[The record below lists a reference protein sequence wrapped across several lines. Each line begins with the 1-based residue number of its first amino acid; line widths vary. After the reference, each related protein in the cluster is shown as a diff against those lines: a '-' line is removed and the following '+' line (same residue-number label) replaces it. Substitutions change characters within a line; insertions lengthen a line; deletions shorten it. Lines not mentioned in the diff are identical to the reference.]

1 MVFLCTVSPL
11 PVRTFLLELWEGL
24 LIALRAI
31 RVNKMRAI
39 LTTLGIVIGIT
50 SVTAMVTVISGIE
63 EQFEQDMASLGADV
77 LYVEKWPW
85 AAGPGF
91 QWWNYVNRPRVTADL
106 ADDIQQRAL
115 LVRATVPVVDTRTSV
130 RSGQESLSGV
140 RVNGVTAAYP
150 RVHSVDLQAGAFF
163 SEIDDQRAGRVAVL
177 GADIAD
183 NLFPARNP
191 IGANF
196 RLGGERFRV
205 VGVFERQGGGF
216 DGGSRDTELMI
227 PFATFRGQFGTRF
240 RDVSV
245 QVRVASPQ
253 VITEAREE
261 ITGVVRT
268 ARQIDALEENNFE
281 INEQESL
288 REQLAPVR
296 LAIYSIGIFLT
307 ALALLVGGIGVMNIM
322 FVSVKERT
330 REIGIRKAVGAR
342 RSTILL
348 QFLIE
353 AVIVCLIGGLL
364 GVLLSLPIAWAISFV
379 LPASLG
385 LGVILL
391 AFGICVMVGVA
402 FGLAPAW
409 QAAKAHPI
417 EALRYE

>member
-1 MVFLCTVSPL
+1 
-11 PVRTFLLELWEGL
+11 
-24 LIALRAI
+24 
-31 RVNKMRAI
+31 
-39 LTTLGIVIGIT
+39 
-50 SVTAMVTVISGIE
+50 
-63 EQFEQDMASLGADV
+63 
-77 LYVEKWPW
+77 
-85 AAGPGF
+85 
-91 QWWNYVNRPRVTADL
+91 
-106 ADDIQQRAL
+106 
-115 LVRATVPVVDTRTSV
+115 
-130 RSGQESLSGV
+130 
-140 RVNGVTAAYP
+140 
-150 RVHSVDLQAGAFF
+150 
-163 SEIDDQRAGRVAVL
+163 
-177 GADIAD
+177 
-183 NLFPARNP
+183 
-191 IGANF
+191 
-196 RLGGERFRV
+196 
-205 VGVFERQGGGF
+205 
-216 DGGSRDTELMI
+216 
-227 PFATFRGQFGTRF
+227 
-240 RDVSV
+240 V
-245 QVRVASPQ
+245 QVRAASPQ
-253 VITEAREE
+253 LITEVRDE

-268 ARQIDALEENNFE
+268 ARQIDAMEENNFE

-353 AVIVCLIGGLL
+353 AVLVCLMGGLL

-385 LGVILL
+385 LGVILI

>member
-1 MVFLCTVSPL
+1 
-11 PVRTFLLELWEGL
+11 VRTFLLELWEGL

-50 SVTAMVTVISGIE
+50 SVTAMATVISGIE

-85 AAGPGF
+85 ATGPGF
-91 QWWNYVNRPRVTADL
+91 QWWNYVNRPRITADL
-106 ADDIQQRAL
+106 ADDIQQRAR
-115 LVRATVPVVDTRTSV
+115 LVRATVPVVDTRTTV
-130 RSGQESLSGV
+130 RSSEESITRV
-140 RVNGVTAAYP
+140 KVNGVTSAYS
-150 RVHSVDLQAGAFF
+150 RVHSVDLSAGAFF
-163 SEIDDQRAGRVAVL
+163 SEIDDQRAGRVAVI
-177 GADIAD
+177 GADIAE
-183 NLFPARNP
+183 NLFPGRNAV
-191 IGANF
+191 GSDF
-196 RLGGERFRV
+196 RVAGERFRV
-205 VGVFERQGGGF
+205 VGVFERQGSGFGG
-216 DGGSRDTELMI
+216 DSVDSELMI
-227 PFATFRGQFGTRF
+227 PFTTFRGQFGTRW

-245 QVRVASPQ
+245 QVRVLSPQ
-253 VITEAREE
+253 IIAEARDEV
-261 ITGVVRT
+261 TGVVRT
-268 ARQIDALEENNFE
+268 ARQVDAMEENNFE
-281 INEQESL
+281 VNEQESL
-288 REQLAPVR
+288 REQIAPVR

-342 RSTILL
+342 RSTILM

-385 LGVILL
+385 LGVILI
-391 AFGICVMVGVA
+391 AFGICVIVGVA

>member
-1 MVFLCTVSPL
+1 M
-11 PVRTFLLELWEGL
+11 RKFLLELWEGL

-50 SVTAMVTVISGIE
+50 SVTAMATVISGIE

-85 AAGPGF
+85 ATGPGF

-106 ADDIQQRAL
+106 ADDIQQRAR

-130 RSGQESLSGV
+130 RSGQESISGV

-205 VGVFERQGGGF
+205 VGVFEPQGGGF
-216 DGGSRDTELMI
+216 EGGSRDTELMI
-227 PFATFRGQFGTRF
+227 PFDTFRGQFGTRF

-253 VITEAREE
+253 IITEAREE
-261 ITGVVRT
+261 ITGVVRA

-281 INEQESL
+281 VNEQESL

-307 ALALLVGGIGVMNIM
+307 ALALLVGGIGVMNIR

-385 LGVILL
+385 LGVILI

>member
-1 MVFLCTVSPL
+1 M
-11 PVRTFLLELWEGL
+11 RTFLLELWEGL

-50 SVTAMVTVISGIE
+50 SVTAMATVISGIE

-85 AAGPGF
+85 ATGPGF
-91 QWWNYVNRPRVTADL
+91 QWWNYVNRPRINADL
-106 ADDIQQRAL
+106 ADDIQQRAR
-115 LVRATVPVVDTRTSV
+115 LVRATVPVVDTRASV
-130 RSGQESLSGV
+130 RSGQESISGV
-140 RVNGVTAAYP
+140 QVNGVTAAYP

-163 SEIDDQRAGRVAVL
+163 SEIDAQRAGRVAVL
-177 GADIAD
+177 GADIAET
-183 NLFPARNP
+183 LFPVRNP
-191 IGANF
+191 VGATF
-196 RLGGERFRV
+196 RLAGERFRV
-205 VGVFERQGGGF
+205 VGVFEQQGGGF
-216 DGGSRDTELMI
+216 EGGSLDSELMI
-227 PFATFRGQFGTRF
+227 PFSTFRGQFGTRW

-253 VITEAREE
+253 LITEARDE

-268 ARQIDALEENNFE
+268 ARNIDAMEENNFE

-353 AVIVCLIGGLL
+353 AVIVCLLGGLL

-385 LGVILL
+385 LGVIFI

>member
-1 MVFLCTVSPL
+1 MQSLQTFFLE
-11 PVRTFLLELWEGL
+11 FWEGL
-24 LIALRAI
+24 RIALRAI

-50 SVTAMVTVISGIE
+50 SVTAMATVINGIE
-63 EQFEQDMASLGADV
+63 EQFEQDMATLGADV

-85 AAGPGF
+85 GQGPGF
-91 QWWNYVNRPRVTADL
+91 EWWRYVNRPPITADV
-106 ADDIQQRAL
+106 ATAIQNRAS
-115 LVRATVPVVDTRTSV
+115 LVEAVVPVVNTGASV
-130 RSGQESLSGV
+130 RSEQETLNGI
-140 RVNGVTAAYP
+140 RINGVTAAYP
-150 RVHSVDLQAGAFF
+150 RVHSIDLESGAFF
-163 SEIDDQRAGRVAVL
+163 TEIDDQRAARVAVL
-177 GADIAD
+177 GAVVAD
-183 NLFPARNP
+183 NLFPGREA
-191 IGANF
+191 IGSTF
-196 RLGGERFRV
+196 RIAGERFRV
-205 VGVFERQGGGF
+205 LGVLAQEGGGM
-216 DGGSRDTELMI
+216 DVSSRDTQVMI
-227 PFATFRGQFGTRF
+227 PFDAFRGLFGTHNRN
-240 RDVSV
+240 VSV
-245 QVRVASPQ
+245 QARTASPQ
-253 VITEAREE
+253 LIAEAKDE

-268 ARQIDALEENNFE
+268 ARQLDAMEEDNFV

-296 LAIYSIGIFLT
+296 FAIYSIGIFLT

-342 RSTILL
+342 RFTILL

-353 AVIVCLIGGLL
+353 AVIVCLIGGAI
-364 GVLLSLPIAWAISFV
+364 GVLLSLPIAWAVSFV

-385 LGVILL
+385 IGVIMI
-391 AFGICVMVGVA
+391 AFGICVAVGVA